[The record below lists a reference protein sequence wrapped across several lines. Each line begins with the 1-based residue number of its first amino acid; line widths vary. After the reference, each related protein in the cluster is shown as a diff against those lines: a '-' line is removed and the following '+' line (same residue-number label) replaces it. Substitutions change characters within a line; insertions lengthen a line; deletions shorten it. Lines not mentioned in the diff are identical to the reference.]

1 MNLCPICESHLDDVP
16 LFSELPRVT
25 SDCRPWPAG
34 GSLGSCGSCG
44 GIAKPL
50 SSEFLASAA
59 SIYAGYA
66 PYAQGAGNEQRV
78 FSESG
83 TSDVRSKRLAD
94 FLAGHMRIPSSG
106 TLVDFG
112 CGSGVFIREFL
123 ARNPNWSAVGVDS
136 AMHLADAVNAIP
148 RAAFVGTLDEAL
160 GMLDVNQRVVVSMIH
175 SLEHVE
181 SPRQTLS
188 EISATFPD
196 ATLLVQVPD
205 NRTNPFDIVVADHRM
220 HFTRDVLDE
229 LLGSVFG
236 RRSSQVIEGLVA
248 KDLTAIVAPGLGA
261 PMGRTGGGTLIS
273 SIG

>member
-1 MNLCPICESHLDDVP
+1 MLCPICEFP
-16 LFSELPRVT
+16 LGEASSFSELPRVT

-34 GSLGSCGSCG
+34 GSLSSCGSCG

-50 SSEFLASAA
+50 NAEFLASAA

-148 RAAFVGTLDEAL
+148 RAVFVGRLDEAL
-160 GMLDVNQRVVVSMIH
+160 GRLTVDQRVVVSMIH

-188 EISATFPD
+188 DISATFPN

-205 NRTNPFDIVVADHRM
+205 ARMNPFDIVVADHRM
-220 HFTRDVLDE
+220 HFTRDSLDE

-236 RRSSQVIEGLVA
+236 PQSSRVIEGLVA
-248 KDLTAIVAPGLGA
+248 KELTAVVAPGLGA
-261 PMGRTGGGTLIS
+261 QMGRGGSALTS
-273 SIG
+273 RIG